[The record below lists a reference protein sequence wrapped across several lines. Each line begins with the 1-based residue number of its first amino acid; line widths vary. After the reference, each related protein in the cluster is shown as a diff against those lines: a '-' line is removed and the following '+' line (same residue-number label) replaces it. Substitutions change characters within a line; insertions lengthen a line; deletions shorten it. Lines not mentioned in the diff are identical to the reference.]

1 MSATSSD
8 AELPYCMLYDVSS
21 GSDADFDD
29 GSETQHSF
37 HNDYYIPRDDPETPI
52 LVCAPSKTG
61 GGGPMTIR
69 WDDLSDKGEWMMFNI
84 LPESLVFL

>member
-37 HNDYYIPRDDPETPI
+37 HNDYYIPREPEAPI
-52 LVCAPSKTG
+52 LVCAPSKIG
-61 GGGPMTIR
+61 GSPMTIR
-69 WDDLSDKGEWMMFNI
+69 WDDLIYKGEWMIFYV
-84 LPESLVFL
+84 LHTPCLVVS